1 VDKKTMDNSRNMNFI
16 TNLWEEHEINES
28 IKKLASKIN
37 SDYEHI
43 NIVNLVPVLT
53 GALFFSAKLI
63 SELEFLSP
71 GKWKVIPI
79 MSSSYFNSYESTE
92 PDIIMVRD
100 FEKRLDIDS
109 PCLIIDDIL
118 DSGLTIHR
126 IKELLNGLTNQT
138 TSVVVM
144 VDKTIKRAVD
154 ITPDYY
160 GFRLE
165 KDLWLVGFGMDD
177 KGLYR
182 GLRYIGYVTV

>member
-1 VDKKTMDNSRNMNFI
+1 MDNLRNMNFI
-16 TNLWEEHEINES
+16 TNLWEEHEINEC
-28 IKKLASKIN
+28 IKNLASEIN
-37 SDYEHI
+37 LAYEHI
-43 NIVNLVPVLT
+43 NIVNLIPVLT

-100 FEKRLDIDS
+100 FENRLDIDS

-126 IKELLNGLTNQT
+126 IKELLNGLANQT